1 MGWFWQSP
9 PSARA
14 EGSSNVPPATSTE
27 AAQPPQA
34 KASPSGP
41 ESGSGDRELAMF
53 MDMLMKD
60 VSQSS
65 SSSPSSAQQKPQPP
79 PSSAPSSSSS
89 PSPSQSQSQSQ
100 ASSESKSTLSSWL
113 PWGSTKSTTTTD
125 AATEPA
131 GARKKKTRSPQ
142 SVAMSEH
149 VLPTTMS
156 CRDAFDYAWH
166 CHTPASQWN
175 AVYRYGSVRTCSEL
189 WDDFWFCMRTRSYPP
204 ELRAEAIREHYRAKE
219 EAKYGGGR
227 PSSEDVWE
235 SRDERVPPGTAFKK
249 SFDPPIVD
257 DAEFQRVDAERRRRI
272 REAMGIEEGRDGGGK

>member
-1 MGWFWQSP
+1 MGWLWQSS
-9 PSARA
+9 PSVKA
-14 EGSSNVPPATSTE
+14 EGSSSVPPATSTTPSSSVAE
-27 AAQPPQA
+27 TPPQA

-41 ESGSGDRELAMF
+41 ESSPGDREIAMF

-60 VSQSS
+60 AQSS
-65 SSSPSSAQQKPQPP
+65 SSAQHETQPPPP
-79 PSSAPSSSSS
+79 PSSLPSSL
-89 PSPSQSQSQSQ
+89 PSQ
-100 ASSESKSTLSSWL
+100 ASSDSKSTRSSWL
-113 PWGSTKSTTTTD
+113 PWASTKP
-125 AATEPA
+125 AADLAVEQAESP
-131 GARKKKTRSPQ
+131 RRKTRSPQ
-142 SVAMSEH
+142 SLAMSEH

-166 CHTPASQWN
+166 CHTPGSQWN

-189 WDDFWFCMRTRSYPP
+189 WDDFWFCMRTKSYPP

-219 EAKYGGGR
+219 EAKYGGGK

-235 SRDERVPPGTAFKK
+235 SREERVPPGTAFKK

-272 REAMGIEEGRDGGGK
+272 REAIGIEGRGGGGSEKKGE

>member
-9 PSARA
+9 PPVKAG
-14 EGSSNVPPATSTE
+14 GSSSVPPAASTAANPPVE
-27 AAQPPQA
+27 AALPQA

-41 ESGSGDRELAMF
+41 ESSSGDRELAMF

-60 VSQSS
+60 AQSS
-65 SSSPSSAQQKPQPP
+65 SSSASSTTQEKTQRSPPPPPPPP
-79 PSSAPSSSSS
+79 PSPPSS
-89 PSPSQSQSQSQ
+89 PSQAAP
-100 ASSESKSTLSSWL
+100 ASSSTGSSWL
-113 PWGSTKSTTTTD
+113 PWASTK
-125 AATEPA
+125 AAAAAEPA
-131 GARKKKTRSPQ
+131 QPPRKKTRSPQ

-175 AVYRYGSVRTCSEL
+175 AVYRYGAVRTCSEL

-204 ELRAEAIREHYRAKE
+204 ELRAEAVRERYRAKE
-219 EAKYGGGR
+219 EAKYGGGK

-235 SRDERVPPGTAFKK
+235 SREERVPPGTAFKK

-272 REAMGIEEGRDGGGK
+272 REAIGIEGKDDGGSAKGA